1 MTIGTSQR
9 WMLGA
14 ALVSVLLLMAGW
26 FLLVTPQR
34 SSAEQIRTDA
44 EAQAA
49 ANVRA
54 EAEIASLK
62 AQYKDLPS
70 LQKEEAQIRS
80 RIPETPNMPALLRTL
95 STNAKTAG
103 VTLVSVSP
111 SNPVPMNQSGTNGGG
126 GLSDPGQVSQIPVVI
141 QVTGPFAN
149 MQLFLNS
156 IEQMKR
162 SMLVVSLDIT
172 RATDESTTAATNILS
187 AQISGRVFI
196 ANPGTPKPTGQTTTS
211 AAAESAPAS

>member
-14 ALVSVLLLMAGW
+14 ALVSVLLLIAGW

-49 ANVRA
+49 ANTRT

-62 AQYKDLPS
+62 AQYKDLPT

-80 RIPETPNMPALLRTL
+80 RIPETPNMPALLRTV
-95 STNAKTAG
+95 STNARTAG

-111 SNPVPMNQSGTNGGG
+111 SNPVPLNQSGNGAGN
-126 GLSDPGQVSQIPVVI
+126 LSDPGQVSQIPVVI

-162 SMLVVSLDIT
+162 SVMVVSLDIT

-196 ANPGTPKPTGQTTTS
+196 ANPGTPKPTGQTTTN
-211 AAAESAPAS
+211 AAAEPAPAS

>member
-1 MTIGTSQR
+1 MTIGTSQK
-9 WMLGA
+9 WVFGA
-14 ALVSVLLLMAGW
+14 ALVSVLLLIAGW

-49 ANVRA
+49 ANVRT

-62 AQYKDLPS
+62 AQYKDLPA
-70 LQKEEAQIRS
+70 LQKQEAVIRS
-80 RIPETPNMPALLRTL
+80 RIPETPDMPALLRTL
-95 STNAKTAG
+95 STNARTAG

-111 SNPVPMNQSGTNGGG
+111 SNPVPMNQSGTGGG
-126 GLSDPGQVSQIPVVI
+126 AISDPGQVSQIPVTI

-156 IEQMKR
+156 VEQMKR
-162 SMLVVSLDIT
+162 SMLVTSLDIT
-172 RATDESTTAATNILS
+172 RSTEESTTAATNILS
-187 AQISGRVFI
+187 AQIGGRVFI
-196 ANPGTPKPTGQTTTS
+196 ANPGTPKPAGQTTTN
-211 AAAESAPAS
+211 AAAEPAPAS

>member
-9 WMLGA
+9 WVLGA
-14 ALVSVLLLMAGW
+14 ALASVVLLLAGW
-26 FLLVTPQR
+26 FLLVTPQKTTADQLR
-34 SSAEQIRTDA
+34 VDA

-70 LQKEEAQIRS
+70 LQMEEAQIRS
-80 RIPETPNMPALLRTL
+80 RIPETPNMPALLRTV
-95 STNAKTAG
+95 SQNAKTAG

-111 SNPVPMNQSGTNGGG
+111 SNPVPLNQSGTNGG
-126 GLSDPGQVSQIPVVI
+126 GLSDPGQVSQIPIVI

-156 IEQMKR
+156 VEQMKR
-162 SMLVVSLDIT
+162 SMLVTSLDIT
-172 RATDESTTAATNILS
+172 RSTDESTTAATNILT
-187 AQISGRVFI
+187 AQVSGRVFI
-196 ANPGTPKPTGQTTTS
+196 ANPGTPKPTGQTTTN
-211 AAAESAPAS
+211 AAAQPAPAS

>member
-14 ALVSVLLLMAGW
+14 ALVSVLLLIAGW

-34 SSAEQIRTDA
+34 SAAEQIRTDA

-70 LQKEEAQIRS
+70 LQQEEAQIRS

-111 SNPVPMNQSGTNGGG
+111 SNPVPLNQTGTNGGS
-126 GLSDPGQVSQIPVVI
+126 LSDPGQVSQIPVVI
-141 QVTGPFAN
+141 QATGPFAN

-172 RATDESTTAATNILS
+172 RATEESTTAATNILS

-196 ANPGTPKPTGQTTTS
+196 ANPGTPKPTGQTTTN
-211 AAAESAPAS
+211 AAAEPAPAS